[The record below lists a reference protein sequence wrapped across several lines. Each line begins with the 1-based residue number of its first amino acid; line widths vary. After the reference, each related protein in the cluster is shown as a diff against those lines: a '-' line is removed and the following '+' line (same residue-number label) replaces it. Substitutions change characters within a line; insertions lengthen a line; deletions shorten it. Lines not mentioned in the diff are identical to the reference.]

1 MSKNK
6 ELLEIIENCA
16 TKLIDHIEADI
27 EDLRLASDSKRR
39 SIAKELGMSLEKLT
53 RLVTLTGSFKIE
65 DKETIESLT
74 KADQDILYRFM
85 KRKMRDG
92 GGYAKQGR

>member
-6 ELLEIIENCA
+6 KLLEIIENCA
-16 TKLIDHIEADI
+16 TKLIDHIEGDI

-39 SIAKELGMSLEKLT
+39 SMAKELGMSLEKLT
-53 RLVTLTGSFKIE
+53 RLVTLLGSFKIE
-65 DKETIESLT
+65 DKETIGSLT

-85 KRKMRDG
+85 KCKMREG
-92 GGYAKQGR
+92 GDGYAK